1 MGRHTQDHTSPR
13 RIETPSLI
21 LPARYVR
28 IVLAQALTG
37 YTVKAIERK
46 IERGDWVEGKLW
58 RRAPDGRIVIDMTG
72 YHQWVEGR

>member
-1 MGRHTQDHTSPR
+1 MGRDTDTAPL

-21 LPARYVR
+21 MPARYVR